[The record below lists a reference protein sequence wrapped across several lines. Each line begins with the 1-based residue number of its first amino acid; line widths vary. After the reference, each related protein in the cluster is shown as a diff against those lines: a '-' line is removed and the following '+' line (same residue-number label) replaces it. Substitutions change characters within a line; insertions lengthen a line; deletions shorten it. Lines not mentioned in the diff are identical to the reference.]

1 MLKTKQ
7 FSGAKIRC
15 GTNPESTARA
25 CRRAASALT
34 HNRAISR
41 RLVSVK
47 FAAGSPLE
55 PRDAGDVLMVRRLDR
70 LAQSRRDLLNS
81 LAAMAGRKAG
91 FTSLGDR

>member
-1 MLKTKQ
+1 
-7 FSGAKIRC
+7 
-15 GTNPESTARA
+15 
-25 CRRAASALT
+25 
-34 HNRAISR
+34 
-41 RLVSVK
+41 
-47 FAAGSPLE
+47 LE